1 MAICT
6 SGTTT
11 FSGLVC
17 KVTLILNDIIPI
29 LGSLAVVMFIWS
41 VIQYIR
47 AAGDEK
53 KIEEEKWRI
62 IYSLIGITVIFS
74 LWGLLTL
81 LINTFFDPTTWSSI
95 PKGPDL

>member
-29 LGSLAVVMFIWS
+29 LGSLAVAMFIWS

-47 AAGDEK
+47 AGGDEK
-53 KIEEEKWRI
+53 KLEEEKWRI
-62 IYSLIGITVIFS
+62 IYGLIGLTVIFG
-74 LWGLLTL
+74 LWGLLQL
-81 LINTFFDPTTWSSI
+81 LINTFFGTGSYSI
-95 PKGPDL
+95 PPGPTI